1 MKKPGL
7 LDPGLPTLI
16 SSAISSELTSCSFRT
31 YGLQGFPFELDGLQ
45 LDELPGS
52 CGAGLKLL
60 VLPWVWVSVVVPT
73 PAWLLPGPSN
83 VVQLT
88 VPCVLV
94 QLSASG
100 AAKATG
106 ALSAT
111 TKRAAAI
118 NKLMRLIKLYFLSI
132 PHSPNGYETRVAMLG
147 RMTICGGWAP
157 CVYA

>member
-16 SSAISSELTSCSFRT
+16 SSAISSGLTSCSFRT
-31 YGLQGFPFELDGLQ
+31 YGLQGFPFELGGLQ
-45 LDELPGS
+45 LDEVPGS
-52 CGAGLKLL
+52 CGAGLKLSG
-60 VLPWVWVSVVVPT
+60 LPWVWVSVVVPT

-106 ALSAT
+106 AQSAT

-118 NKLMRLIKLYFLSI
+118 NKLMRLITLYFLSI
-132 PHSPNGYETRVAMLG
+132 PHSPSGYETRVAMLG